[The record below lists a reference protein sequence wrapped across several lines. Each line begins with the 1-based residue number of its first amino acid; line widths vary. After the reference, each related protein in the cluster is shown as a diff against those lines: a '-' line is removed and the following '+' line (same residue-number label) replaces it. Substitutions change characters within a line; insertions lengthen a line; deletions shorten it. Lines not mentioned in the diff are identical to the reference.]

1 MLKVQL
7 LVLFL
12 GAFTLFV
19 KLGRTTVISIPV
31 ARLAHPAYEAMATF
45 FPESYGSEDKMPV
58 EPEPVR
64 VKTEKEMEEEVK
76 KRLEDL
82 KRLEM
87 NMEIEKEMKREKS
100 IVKDIEIDTEVK
112 ESDVEDKE
120 EKRRY
125 TQLELVNV
133 TEEKRGLMNWVMQM
147 EYAGQTFFDGYVGSS
162 S

>member
-12 GAFTLFV
+12 GVFTLFV

-31 ARLAHPAYEAMATF
+31 ARLTHPAYEAMATF
-45 FPESYGSEDKMPV
+45 FPDSSGTEDKGAIK
-58 EPEPVR
+58 PEPVR
-64 VKTEKEMEEEVK
+64 VRTEKEMEEEIK
-76 KRLEDL
+76 ERLEVL
-82 KRLEM
+82 TRLEM
-87 NMEIEKEMKREKS
+87 NIEMNMEMEREES
-100 IVKDIEIDTEVK
+100 IVGDIEIGIEVTES
-112 ESDVEDKE
+112 EGGEKE
-120 EKRRY
+120 EKRMY
-125 TQLELVNV
+125 TQLEIVNV

>member
-1 MLKVQL
+1 MLKVRL
-7 LVLFL
+7 LVFFL

-31 ARLAHPAYEAMATF
+31 ARLTHPAYEAMATF
-45 FPESYGSEDKMPV
+45 FPESSGTEEQGAV
-58 EPEPVR
+58 EVEPVR
-64 VKTEKEMEEEVK
+64 VKSEKEVEEEVK

-87 NMEIEKEMKREKS
+87 NMKMEMERKNS
-100 IVKDIEIDTEVK
+100 IVEDIEIDTEVK
-112 ESDVEDKE
+112 ENDVEDKE
-120 EKRRY
+120 EKRMY